1 MAYTFRIFKKRSDLF
16 KGHWLNSEDS
26 HDIVSDYIKKNGITK
41 ELRTE
46 IIRAMFD
53 ETEENYA
60 NGAPYCMFLEQLNLI
75 IFKRFYTSAYIKECI
90 ENKEL

>member
-1 MAYTFRIFKKRSDLF
+1 MAYTFNTFKKRSDLF
-16 KGHWLNSEDS
+16 KGYQLNGKDA

-60 NGAPYCMFLEQLNLI
+60 NGAPYCMFLEQIHLLL
-75 IFKRFYTSAYIKECI
+75 FKRIYTSLYIKEC
-90 ENKEL
+90 K